1 MGEGQRE
8 RCGRG
13 GDWDRGGVEVV
24 TGRGGEGNG
33 KETGGDKKGEV
44 GKGGVEMGT

>member
-1 MGEGQRE
+1 M
-8 RCGRG
+8 
-13 GDWDRGGVEVV
+13 EVV
-24 TGRGGEGNG
+24 TGRGGDGGGEGNG